1 MKSRIALAVLASLAT
16 MPVLAADNHGLHGG
30 FGSASYVEP
39 GFYWGFDLGQSS
51 FGLDQ
56 RDLDNQLAAG
66 LGDEGL
72 TVIDSRSETSE
83 DSFTWGITL
92 GYQLLRY
99 LAVEAAYLDLGEA
112 EYKYNALVTDGV
124 TSGDTRST
132 FNADSSGPA
141 VSLLATLP
149 IGAGWGVY
157 ARAGMYFGNND
168 GSVDTSVDG
177 VPSGSFSDSSTSQ
190 SFLWG
195 AGLGYTRGRWT
206 SRLDY
211 QKFTDVGDEDGLG
224 EVDVDRITFSAIY
237 RTDFGFQ
244 RGSRATAA
252 APVAAPVAVAAPAA
266 TAAAPVDSDGDGVID
281 ANDRCPNTPAGDRV
295 GPNGCSCD
303 VSVQLQFGFES
314 AELTAADRAALD
326 AVAARLN
333 ELEFVGGEVAGHT
346 DSVGDEAYNLDL
358 SKRRAQAVLDYLS
371 MKGVAPGR
379 MTAVGFGES
388 MPIADN
394 ATEEG
399 RAQNRRVVIRRTD
412 CGPAG

>member
-1 MKSRIALAVLASLAT
+1 VFDMKSRIALAVLASLASV
-16 MPVLAADNHGLHGG
+16 PAFAADSHGLHGG
-30 FGSASYVEP
+30 FGASSATQP

-56 RDLDNQLAAG
+56 RDLDSQFEASLADAG
-66 LGDEGL
+66 LSVLESSSD
-72 TVIDSRSETSE
+72 TSE
-83 DSFTWGITL
+83 DGFTWGITL
-92 GYQLLRY
+92 GYQFMRY
-99 LAVEAAYLDLGEA
+99 LAVEAAYLDLGDA
-112 EYKYNALVTDGV
+112 TYRYSALVSDGV
-124 TSGDTRST
+124 TDAQANSSFDV
-132 FNADSSGPA
+132 DSQGPA

-157 ARAGMYFGNND
+157 ARAGMYFGSND
-168 GSVDTSVDG
+168 GSADISVDG
-177 VPSGSFSDSSTSQ
+177 EPADSFSDSSTSQ

-211 QKFTDVGDEDGLG
+211 QQFTDVGDEDGLG

-237 RTDFGFQ
+237 RTDFGYQ
-244 RGSRATAA
+244 RRSTVDSPAPAA
-252 APVAAPVAVAAPAA
+252 APVAAAA
-266 TAAAPVDSDGDGVID
+266 AAAPVDSDGDGVAD
-281 ANDRCPNTPAGDRV
+281 EYDRCPNTPAGERV

-303 VSVQLQFGFES
+303 VSVQLQFGFDS
-314 AELTAADRAALD
+314 AELTAADRAILD
-326 AVAARLN
+326 NVAARLN
-333 ELEFVGGEVAGHT
+333 ELQFVGGEVAGHT

-358 SKRRAQAVLDYLS
+358 SKRRAQAALDYLS